1 MTVTLK
7 DIAAA
12 AGVSIG
18 TVERALKRKGRINP
32 QVAERIRNLAEEMDY
47 QPNKIASG
55 LVNRNR
61 KFKFAVVFHMEGN
74 DFWNEV
80 IKGIH
85 KAEREIRDYGISVK
99 LYFGKNFDAQIQ
111 LELIEQAI
119 TDGANAIVIIP
130 INSPLIR
137 KKLKELGQA
146 NFPIVFLT
154 NYLNRVPC
162 LTSIHCDYF
171 RSGRIAAMLIRQ
183 LSCSKGEVLA
193 FLPSPVLL
201 GNNYRSNGI
210 QTYFKEN
217 PPSLIL
223 REIVEL
229 SGNPESDQRL
239 ILDKMKEYPSVSY
252 VIYNGDANIFLS
264 ALSCVQRTI
273 IPVLFDLSADGKQ
286 ALIDGRIMSVITQA
300 PKEQGYQ
307 AINVLFQYFIS
318 NTEPKKEIL
327 MDSHILFKECI
338 D

>member
-1 MTVTLK
+1 MAVTLK
-7 DIAAA
+7 DIATA

-61 KFKFAVVFHMEGN
+61 KYKFAVIFHMEGN

-111 LELIEQAI
+111 LGLIEQAI
-119 TDGANAIVIIP
+119 AEGSNAIVIIP

-137 KKLKELGQA
+137 KKLKELGQS

-171 RSGRIAAMLIRQ
+171 RSGRIAAMLIRR
-183 LSCSKGEVLA
+183 LSGVQGEVLA

-210 QTYFKEN
+210 QAYFREN
-217 PPSLIL
+217 CSDLVL
-223 REIVEL
+223 KEIVEL
-229 SGNPESDQRL
+229 SGNPESDQHL
-239 ILDKMKEYPSVSY
+239 ILEKMSGSPSVNY

-264 ALSCVQRTI
+264 ALDCIKRPITS
-273 IPVLFDLSADGKQ
+273 VLFDLSADSKL

-327 MDSHILFKECI
+327 MDSQILFKECI